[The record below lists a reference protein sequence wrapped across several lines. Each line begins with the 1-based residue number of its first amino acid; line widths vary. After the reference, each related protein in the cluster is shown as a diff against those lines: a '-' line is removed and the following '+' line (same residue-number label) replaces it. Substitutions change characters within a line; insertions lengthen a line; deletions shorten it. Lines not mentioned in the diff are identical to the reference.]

1 MPCPLRPALS
11 PVESTLAPRGRYNL
25 AHGFAMGIKPM
36 TPSPSGAI
44 QPPPQHPTL
53 REGHV
58 HIWQARLDT
67 DATQTNHY
75 QTLAPDEQARAT
87 RFIFDKHK
95 RRFSV
100 GRGILRS
107 LLGNYLALPPDQIN
121 FNYTKHG
128 KPYLP
133 PVQNPTDLRFNLSHS
148 GELAL
153 FAFTIGRDLGID
165 IEQIRPDRST
175 RDIAER
181 FFAPREVDALFAL
194 PDEQHTD
201 AFFRCW
207 TRKEA
212 YIKAKG
218 AGMAI
223 PLDSFAVSL
232 DPEAPAELL
241 WVKDNPAESAR
252 WNLTTLSP
260 DPTFAACVATEGQ
273 PEEIQFAKVTHC

>member
-1 MPCPLRPALS
+1 
-11 PVESTLAPRGRYNL
+11 
-25 AHGFAMGIKPM
+25 M
-36 TPSPSGAI
+36 TASPSGAI
-44 QPPPQHPTL
+44 QPPAPLQ
-53 REGHV
+53 EGHL
-58 HIWQARLDT
+58 HIWQARLDA
-67 DATQTNHY
+67 DNARQYH
-75 QTLAPDEQARAT
+75 QTLSPDEQTRAD

-95 RRFSV
+95 RRFTV

-107 LLGNYLALPPDQIN
+107 LLGNYLSLSPDQIN

-133 PVQNPTDLRFNLSHS
+133 PDQNPIDLRFNLSHS

-153 FAFTIGRDLGID
+153 FAFTIGHDLGID
-165 IEQIRPDRST
+165 VEQIRPDRST

-194 PDEQHTD
+194 PDEQHTE

-218 AGMAI
+218 EGMAI

-232 DPEAPAELL
+232 APEAPAELL
-241 WVKDNPAESAR
+241 WVKDGPAESSR

-260 DPTFAACVATEGQ
+260 DPTFAACVATEAESLEVMSANV
-273 PEEIQFAKVTHC
+273 PA